1 MRRKNYTLPIGYQTL
16 HLLLRALASLRDYL
30 LPLPQ
35 AGPLMQQQ
43 KGENE
48 IMPLCGIA

>member
-1 MRRKNYTLPIGYQTL
+1 MRRKNYTLLIGYQTL
-16 HLLLRALASLRDYL
+16 HLLLCALASLRDYF
-30 LPLPQ
+30 LPPPK
-35 AGPLMQQQ
+35 AGLFMQQQ